1 MTRAAAEA
9 IGLLAG
15 TLTTLSFTPQ
25 LLRIWRRRSAADIS
39 YAALV
44 AFIAGVSLW
53 CIYGIAIGSPSV
65 MITNGVTVALNL
77 SILVLKLRS
86 DGRAA

>member
-1 MTRAAAEA
+1 MTTMSAEA
-9 IGLLAG
+9 VGLLAG

-25 LLRIWRRRSAADIS
+25 LLRIWRRRSAVDIS
-39 YAALV
+39 YAALL

-53 CIYGIAIGSPSV
+53 FVYGAIIRSPSV

-77 SILVLKLRS
+77 SILALKLRS
-86 DGRAA
+86 DRRVA